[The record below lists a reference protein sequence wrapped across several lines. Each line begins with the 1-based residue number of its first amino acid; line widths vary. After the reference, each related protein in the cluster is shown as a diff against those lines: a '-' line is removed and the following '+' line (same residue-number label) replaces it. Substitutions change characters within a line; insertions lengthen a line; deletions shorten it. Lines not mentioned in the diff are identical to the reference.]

1 MRSLL
6 YFLIGFALQ
15 FVLWLPAYAVDCGE
29 GYTCIKVPQGD
40 AVQGSLTWQ
49 QNCIPY
55 DGPEGCGYSYTR
67 ITCEP
72 SEIENK
78 VYITSQPFASYC
90 VLSTAYDNEQ
100 NGDEEGIDCGGS
112 TGVDCVQSCP
122 DGYILHDGLCYKAA
136 ENPYPAGTTMP
147 DGSVSD
153 GEPWLYPGI
162 AADPLLHSP
171 DYTPT
176 STDWDQVQDYE
187 PAPVL
192 PDTVEYDKSGDY
204 VIRDENGNI
213 VEAQIIGE
221 SVSETD
227 NGDGTTTVVTQD
239 KIYKDGQTSIT
250 STTTTVKD
258 NATGEVIS
266 QYTEESSDNVSFI
279 GAGRGSTESVTGDQY
294 SKGVESIVDAIN
306 GEEEGE
312 GWSDPEYT
320 ESDIE
325 YEPLDES
332 QYDYESYIDNF
343 ISNNHDIGWLS
354 VISDSG
360 IQTSNPYCS
369 ISGDVSIGSTTV
381 PLELSLCD
389 YEDTFQAMGT
399 WLALLVQISALI
411 ITFGGLE

>member
-1 MRSLL
+1 MRDVTDSDYRTLHL
-6 YFLIGFALQ
+6 A
-15 FVLWLPAYAVDCGE
+15 
-29 GYTCIKVPQGD
+29 GYT
-40 AVQGSLTWQ
+40 SS
-49 QNCIPY
+49 
-55 DGPEGCGYSYTR
+55 EGCTFDDIGNEIRIVCKFNESDTGYRNESYVN
-67 ITCEP
+67 I
-72 SEIENK
+72 
-78 VYITSQPFASYC
+78 Y
-90 VLSTAYDNEQ
+90 LSTPYACEDTSNNNIQDPGE
-100 NGDEEGIDCGGS
+100 DGIDCGGS
-112 TGVDCVQSCP
+112 TGVECVQSCP

-147 DGSVSD
+147 DGTISD
-153 GEPWLYPGI
+153 GEPWLYPGM

-176 STDWDQVQDYE
+176 STDWEQVQDYE
-187 PAPVL
+187 PAPVVS
-192 PDTVEYDKSGDY
+192 DTVTYDKSGDY

-239 KIYKDGQTSIT
+239 KTYKDGQTSIT
-250 STTTTVKD
+250 STTTTTKD

-266 QYTEESSDNVSFI
+266 QSTTESSGSASFL
-279 GAGRGSTESVTGDQY
+279 GSGLGSTEALTGDQY
-294 SKGVESIVDAIN
+294 SKGVESIVDAIE

-325 YEPLDES
+325 YETIDET
-332 QYDYESYIDNF
+332 QFDYESYIDNF

-381 PLELSLCD
+381 PLELSLCEF
-389 YEDTFQAMGT
+389 EDTFQTMGA
-399 WLALLVQISALI
+399 WLALLAQLSALI

>member
-6 YFLIGFALQ
+6 YFIIGFALQ
-15 FVLWLPAYAVDCGE
+15 FLIWVPAHASYYYKTLLENEDNTYTALPMCE
-29 GYTCIKVPQGD
+29 
-40 AVQGSLTWQ
+40 
-49 QNCIPY
+49 PY
-55 DGPEGCGYSYTR
+55 DHYMIDQDGQIWRCEGTDPYDSCDKSHIGSYEYWFAL
-67 ITCEP
+67 CEETYP
-72 SEIENK
+72 NGEM
-78 VYITSQPFASYC
+78 
-90 VLSTAYDNEQ
+90 D
-100 NGDEEGIDCGGS
+100 GDETGIDCGGS
-112 TGVDCVQSCP
+112 TGVECVQSCP

-162 AADPLLHSP
+162 AADPLQHSP
-171 DYTPT
+171 EYTPT
-176 STDWDQVQDYE
+176 STDWEQVQDYE
-187 PAPVL
+187 PAPVVL
-192 PDTVEYDKSGDY
+192 DTVTYDKSGDY

-239 KIYKDGQTSIT
+239 KIYKDGQTSTI

-266 QYTEESSDNVSFI
+266 QYTAESSDSASFL
-279 GAGRGSTESVTGDQY
+279 GAGRGSTDALTGDQY
-294 SKGVESIVDAIN
+294 SHGVESIVDAIK

-312 GWSDPEYT
+312 ELSWSDPEYT
-320 ESDIE
+320 QTDIE

-381 PLELSLCD
+381 PLEFTLCD
-389 YEDTFQAMGT
+389 FEDTFQSMGA

>member
-1 MRSLL
+1 
-6 YFLIGFALQ
+6 
-15 FVLWLPAYAVDCGE
+15 V
-29 GYTCIKVPQGD
+29 
-40 AVQGSLTWQ
+40 
-49 QNCIPY
+49 
-55 DGPEGCGYSYTR
+55 
-67 ITCEP
+67 
-72 SEIENK
+72 
-78 VYITSQPFASYC
+78 
-90 VLSTAYDNEQ
+90 
-100 NGDEEGIDCGGS
+100 
-112 TGVDCVQSCP
+112 GVFP
-122 DGYILHDGLCYKAA
+122 A
-136 ENPYPAGTTMP
+136 ENPYPIGTTMP
-147 DGSVSD
+147 DGTISD

-250 STTTTVKD
+250 SNTTTVKD

-266 QYTEESSDNVSFI
+266 QFTTESSDSASFL
-279 GAGRGSTESVTGDQY
+279 GAGRGSTEALTGDQY
-294 SKGVESIVDAIN
+294 SKGVESIVDAIK

-325 YEPLDES
+325 YEPIDET

-389 YEDTFQAMGT
+389 YEDTFQAMGA